1 MSDECGCGNNVGFSK
16 VDEIGDSQLIN
27 QLEENMKAFLDY
39 GFLNIGGFI
48 NVGIVTS
55 GHFGGSFDQLYV
67 SSNPA
72 GSEGTVYET
81 WKKDLVHQ
89 TDISYKGINPTAVS
103 GIYVDDTFI
112 PGPTGDQQYGYS
124 INYPLG
130 QVVFNKPVPEASK
143 VQMAYSYHWVQVYK
157 SSASPYWKEL
167 QELSYKPGGADNGH
181 NVTPPP
187 ATDCAPIPVYNDNC
201 KYVNPILQN
210 PNHGTQNQPPYNNSI
225 GHGLQMPC
233 IVVEPIARSSAK
245 PYQLGC
251 VDHWIDQDILLHVF
265 AENGIDKNRICD
277 IIRLQKEKT
286 ICLYDQNK
294 VVNSGVNPLNWD
306 GSVNQ
311 NGLNYPDLVTNNDYL
326 FAKCFFKDIKLM
338 DMESRNKNL
347 YWCTIRVTTE
357 VIL

>member
-1 MSDECGCGNNVGFSK
+1 MNEDCSCGNDVGFSK

-27 QLEENMKAFLDY
+27 QLEENMKAFLQW
-39 GFLNIGGFI
+39 GFLGIGGFVNI
-48 NVGIVTS
+48 GVSTE
-55 GHFGGSFDQLYV
+55 GHFGGSFDRLHV
-67 SSNPA
+67 SSLPHD
-72 GSEGTVYET
+72 SEGTLYET
-81 WKKDLVHQ
+81 WKKDLVYQ
-89 TDISYKGINPTAVS
+89 TNVSYKGTEPTPIS
-103 GIYVDDTFI
+103 GLYVDDVFI
-112 PGPTGDQQYGYS
+112 PGPTGDQQHSYK

-130 QVVFNKPVPEASK
+130 QVVFNRPLDANSK
-143 VQMAYSYHWVQVYK
+143 VNMAYSYNWIQIYK

-181 NVTPPP
+181 NTPPP
-187 ATDCAPIPVYNDNC
+187 PVNGCEPMPVFNDNC

-210 PNHGTQNQPPYNNSI
+210 PNQNLENQPPYNNSI

-233 IVVEPIARSSAK
+233 IVVEPVARSNAR

-277 IIRLQKEKT
+277 IIRLQKDKT

-306 GSVNQ
+306 GSINH
-311 NGLNYPDLVTNNDYL
+311 NGLNYPNLVTNNDYI